1 VGDRLEARLLQLSAP
16 EAAGLVRGGQ
26 RGVERECL
34 RITPD
39 GRLAQTPHPRAL
51 GSALTNAWIT
61 TDYSEALLEFVTP
74 PQSWNWQTIQFLCDI
89 HQFTME
95 RIGDELL
102 WPLSMPCRIKSDAE
116 VPIAYYGTSNIG
128 RMKTIY
134 RRGLGNRYGSIMQA
148 ISGVHYNYSL
158 PDDFWPLYRELERDK
173 AGLQDFRSAAYL
185 SAVRNVRRLDWLL
198 LYLFGASPALCKSFV
213 QGRESGLDEL
223 DSATLYGPW
232 ATSLRMSDLGY
243 RNDAQANLV
252 VSANS
257 LDEYVR
263 DLSAATRLPRAEYAR
278 IGVKVDGE
286 YRQLN
291 ANQLQIE
298 NEFYSTIR
306 PKRVIEPGERPTA
319 ALRRGGVQYIE
330 LRALDISPSDPVG
343 LNQRQLRF
351 LEVFLIYCLLLDSP
365 PIAIAEQE
373 RIDRNHGLVARR
385 GREPGLQLLRGEGS
399 VSLQNWGIA
408 ICNEMVAVA
417 RLLDPDGKQG
427 HVEAVRHHARA
438 IEDPSQTPSAA
449 LIAEL
454 RDRQQSLANYGLDL
468 ARRTREY
475 FLSLGMDLNQ
485 HREALATEA
494 RESLLRQ
501 AQIEAGDVLDFDDYL
516 ARYLA

>member
-1 VGDRLEARLLQLSAP
+1 VGELLDTRLLKLSAP
-16 EAAGLVRGGQ
+16 EVAGLVRGGL

-34 RITPD
+34 RVTPE
-39 GRLAQTPHPRAL
+39 GRLAQTRHPQAL

-61 TDYSEALLEFVTP
+61 TDFSEALLEFVTP
-74 PQSWNWQTIQFLCDI
+74 PQEYNWQTIQFLCDI

-116 VPIAYYGTSNIG
+116 VPIACYGSSNIG

-134 RRGLGNRYGSIMQA
+134 RRGLGHRYGSIMQA
-148 ISGVHYNYSL
+148 ISGVHFNYSL
-158 PDDFWPLYRELERDK
+158 PDAFWPLYRELEKDHT
-173 AGLQDFRSAAYL
+173 GLQDFRSAAYL
-185 SAVRNVRRLDWLL
+185 GAVRNVRRMDWLL

-213 QGRESGLDEL
+213 QGRESGLEEL
-223 DSATLYGPW
+223 DSETLYGPW

-243 RNDAQANLV
+243 RNDAQEDLV

-257 LDEYVR
+257 LNEYVR
-263 DLSAATRLPRAEYAR
+263 DLIQATHLPRAEFAR

-319 ALRRGGVQYIE
+319 ALLRGGVQYIE

-343 LNQRQLRF
+343 LNQQELRF
-351 LEVFLIYCLLLDSP
+351 LEVFLIYCLLLESP
-365 PIAIAEQE
+365 PISVAEQGY
-373 RIDRNHGLVARR
+373 IDQNHGLVARR
-385 GREPGLQLLRGEGS
+385 GREPGLRLMRGEGDT
-399 VSLQNWGIA
+399 SLKEWGTA
-408 ICNEMVAVA
+408 ICSEMVAVA
-417 RLLDPDGKQG
+417 RLLDPEEKQG
-427 HVEAVRHHARA
+427 HVAAVRHHARA
-438 IEDPSQTPSAA
+438 VEDPAQTPSAA
-449 LIAEL
+449 LIADL
-454 RDRQQSLANYGLDL
+454 RDKQLSLATYGMDL
-468 ARRTREY
+468 AKRTREY
-475 FLSLGMDLNQ
+475 FLSLGTGLNQ
-485 HREALATEA
+485 HREALVAEA
-494 RESLLRQ
+494 EESLQRQ
-501 AQIEAGDVLDFDDYL
+501 AEMEASDVLGFDEYL

>member
-1 VGDRLEARLLQLSAP
+1 MADALETRLLKLSAP
-16 EAAGLVRGGQ
+16 EAAGLVRRGQ

-39 GRLAQTPHPRAL
+39 GRLAQTPHPSAI

-61 TDYSEALLEFVTP
+61 TDFSEALLEFVTP
-74 PQSWNWQTIQFLCDI
+74 PQDYNWQTIQFLCDI

-102 WPLSMPCRIKSDAE
+102 WPLSMPCRIRNDAE

-134 RRGLGNRYGSIMQA
+134 RRGLGHRYGRIMQA

-158 PDDFWPLYRELERDK
+158 PDAFWPLYRDLEGDK
-173 AGLQDFRSAAYL
+173 TGLQDFRSAAYL
-185 SAVRNVRRLDWLL
+185 DAVRNVRRLDWLL
-198 LYLFGASPALCKSFV
+198 LYLFGASSALCKSFV

-257 LDEYVR
+257 LNEYVH
-263 DLSAATRLPRAEYAR
+263 DLRQATRVPQAGFAR

-306 PKRVIEPGERPTA
+306 PKRVIEHGERPTA
-319 ALRRGGVQYIE
+319 ALLRGGVQYIE

-365 PIAIAEQE
+365 PISAAEQS
-373 RIDRNHGLVARR
+373 RIDRNHSLVARR

-399 VSLQNWGIA
+399 VSLQAWGIA

-417 RLLDPDGKQG
+417 GLLDPDGKQG
-427 HVEAVRHHARA
+427 HVDAVRHHAQA
-438 IEDPSQTPSAA
+438 VEDPAQTPSAA

-454 RDRQQSLANYGLDL
+454 RDRQQPLAVYGLDL
-468 ARRTREY
+468 AQRTREY
-475 FLSLGMDLNQ
+475 FLSLAPELNQ
-485 HREALATEA
+485 HRDALVAEAGD
-494 RESLLRQ
+494 SLHRQ
-501 AQIEAGDVLDFDDYL
+501 AQIEASDVLDFDDYL

>member
-1 VGDRLEARLLQLSAP
+1 MGDLLETRLLRLSTP

-34 RITPD
+34 RITPE
-39 GRLAQTPHPRAL
+39 GRLAQTPHPLAL
-51 GSALTNAWIT
+51 GSALTNAYIT

-74 PQSWNWQTIQFLCDI
+74 PQDWNWQTIQFLCDI

-102 WPLSMPCRIKSDAE
+102 WPLSMPCRIKSDAD
-116 VPIAYYGTSNIG
+116 VPIACYGSSNIG

-158 PDDFWPLYRELERDK
+158 PDAFWPLYRELEGERS
-173 AGLQDFRSAAYL
+173 GLQDFRSAAYL
-185 SAVRNVRRLDWLL
+185 GAVRNVRRLDWLL

-252 VSANS
+252 VSVNS

-263 DLSAATRLPRAEYAR
+263 DLSQATHQPRAEYAR

-306 PKRVIEPGERPTA
+306 PKRVIQPGERPTA

-330 LRALDISPSDPVG
+330 LRALDISPADPVG

-365 PIAIAEQE
+365 PINAAEQAS
-373 RIDRNHGLVARR
+373 IDENHGLVARR
-385 GREPGLQLLRGEGS
+385 GREPGLQLLRGAGQ
-399 VSLQNWGIA
+399 VSLQAWGTA

-417 RLLDPDGKQG
+417 RLLDPDEQQG

-438 IEDPSQTPSAA
+438 VEDPAQTPSAA

-454 RDRQQSLANYGLDL
+454 RDKQLSLAAYGLDL

-475 FLSLGMDLNQ
+475 FLSLGTDLNQ
-485 HREALATEA
+485 HRDTLTTEA
-494 RESLLRQ
+494 KASLLRQ
-501 AQIEAGDVLDFDDYL
+501 AQMEADDALDFDEYL
-516 ARYLA
+516 ARYMG

>member
-1 VGDRLEARLLQLSAP
+1 VASLLETRLLKLSAP

-34 RITPD
+34 RITPE
-39 GRLAQTPHPRAL
+39 GRLAGTPHPAAI
-51 GSALTNAWIT
+51 GSALTNAFIT
-61 TDYSEALLEFVTP
+61 TDFSEALLEFVTP
-74 PQSWNWQTIQFLCDI
+74 PQDYNWQTIQFLCDI

-102 WPLSMPCRIKSDAE
+102 WPLSMPCRIRSDAE

-134 RRGLGNRYGSIMQA
+134 RRGLAHRYGSIMQA

-158 PDDFWPLYRELERDK
+158 PDAFWPLYRELEGERSE
-173 AGLQDFRSAAYL
+173 LQDFRSAAYL
-185 SAVRNVRRLDWLL
+185 GAVRNVRRMDWLL

-223 DSATLYGPW
+223 DAATLYGPW

-243 RNDAQANLV
+243 RNDVQAKLV

-257 LDEYVR
+257 LDEYIR
-263 DLSAATRLPRAEYAR
+263 DLNQATKLPRAEFAR

-306 PKRVIEPGERPTA
+306 PKRVIQRGERPTA

-330 LRALDISPSDPVG
+330 LRALDISPADPVG

-351 LEVFLIYCLLLDSP
+351 LEVFLIYCLLLESP
-365 PIAIAEQE
+365 PISAAEQE
-373 RIDRNHGLVARR
+373 RIDQNHGLVARR
-385 GREPGLQLLRGEGS
+385 GREPGLRLRRGEGEIP
-399 VSLQNWGIA
+399 LQAWGSA
-408 ICNEMVAVA
+408 ICNEMVTVA
-417 RLLDPDGKQG
+417 RLLDPDGRQG
-427 HVEAVRHHARA
+427 HVEAVRHHARG
-438 IEDPSQTPSAA
+438 IEDPAQTPSAA

-454 RDRQQSLANYGLDL
+454 RDRQQSLAAYGLDL

-475 FLSLGMDLNQ
+475 FLSLGPELNQ
-485 HREALATEA
+485 HRELLATEA

-501 AQIEAGDVLDFDDYL
+501 AQIEAADVLDFDEYL

>member
-1 VGDRLEARLLQLSAP
+1 MASLLETRLLKLSAP

-34 RITPD
+34 RITPE
-39 GRLAQTPHPRAL
+39 GRLARTPHPPAI
-51 GSALTNAWIT
+51 GSALTNAFIT
-61 TDYSEALLEFVTP
+61 TDFSEALLEFVTP
-74 PQSWNWQTIQFLCDI
+74 PQDYNWQTIQFLCDI

-102 WPLSMPCRIKSDAE
+102 WPLSMPCRIRSDAE

-134 RRGLGNRYGSIMQA
+134 RRGLSHRYGSIMQA

-158 PDDFWPLYRELERDK
+158 PDAFWPLYRELEGERSE
-173 AGLQDFRSAAYL
+173 LQDFRSAAYL
-185 SAVRNVRRLDWLL
+185 GAVRNVRRMDWLL

-223 DSATLYGPW
+223 DTATLYGPW

-243 RNDAQANLV
+243 RNDVQANLV

-257 LDEYVR
+257 LEEYIR
-263 DLSAATRLPRAEYAR
+263 DLNQATKLPRAEFAR

-306 PKRVIEPGERPTA
+306 PKRVIQPGERPTA

-330 LRALDISPSDPVG
+330 LRALDISPADPVG

-351 LEVFLIYCLLLDSP
+351 LEVFLIYCLLLESP
-365 PIAIAEQE
+365 PIAAAEQE
-373 RIDRNHGLVARR
+373 WIDQNHGLVARR
-385 GREPGLQLLRGEGS
+385 GREPGLHLRRSDGEI
-399 VSLQNWGIA
+399 SLQAWGTA
-408 ICNEMVAVA
+408 ICKEMVAVA
-417 RLLDPDGKQG
+417 RLLDPDGRQG
-427 HVEAVRHHARA
+427 HVEAIRHHARG
-438 IEDPSQTPSAA
+438 IEDPAQTPSAS

-454 RDRQQSLANYGLDL
+454 RERQQSLAAYGLDL

-475 FLSLGMDLNQ
+475 FLSLGPELNQ
-485 HREALATEA
+485 HRELLATEA
-494 RESLLRQ
+494 RQSLLRQ
-501 AQIEAGDVLDFDDYL
+501 AQMEAGDVLDFDAYL

>member
-1 VGDRLEARLLQLSAP
+1 
-16 EAAGLVRGGQ
+16 
-26 RGVERECL
+26 
-34 RITPD
+34 
-39 GRLAQTPHPRAL
+39 
-51 GSALTNAWIT
+51 
-61 TDYSEALLEFVTP
+61 
-74 PQSWNWQTIQFLCDI
+74 
-89 HQFTME
+89 
-95 RIGDELL
+95 
-102 WPLSMPCRIKSDAE
+102 
-116 VPIAYYGTSNIG
+116 
-128 RMKTIY
+128 MKLHTKNNV
-134 RRGLGNRYGSIMQA
+134 LKD
-148 ISGVHYNYSL
+148 L
-158 PDDFWPLYRELERDK
+158 
-173 AGLQDFRSAAYL
+173 RSAAYL
-185 SAVRNVRRLDWLL
+185 GAVRNVRRLDWLL

-330 LRALDISPSDPVG
+330 LRALDISPADPVG

-365 PIAIAEQE
+365 PIALAEQE

>member
-263 DLSAATRLPRAEYAR
+263 DLSAATCLPRAEYAR

-365 PIAIAEQE
+365 PIALAEQE

>member
-1 VGDRLEARLLQLSAP
+1 MGDRLETRLLQLSAP

-61 TDYSEALLEFVTP
+61 TDFSEALLEFVTP
-74 PQSWNWQTIQFLCDI
+74 PQRWNWQTIQFLCDI

-102 WPLSMPCRIKSDAE
+102 WPLSMPCRIKNDAE

-134 RRGLGNRYGSIMQA
+134 RRGLANRYGSTMQA

-158 PDDFWPLYRELERDK
+158 PDAFWPLYRELEGERS
-173 AGLQDFRSAAYL
+173 GLQDFRSAAYL

-263 DLSAATRLPRAEYAR
+263 DLSAATRLPRAEFAR

-319 ALRRGGVQYIE
+319 ALLRGGVQYIE

-365 PIAIAEQE
+365 PISAAEQE

-385 GREPGLQLLRGEGS
+385 GREPGLQLLRGAGS
-399 VSLQNWGIA
+399 VSLQTWGMA
-408 ICNEMVAVA
+408 ICKEMEAVA

-427 HVEAVRHHARA
+427 PVEAVRHHAQA
-438 IEDPSQTPSAA
+438 IEDPSLTPSAA

-454 RDRQQSLANYGLDL
+454 RNRQQSLAVYGLDL

-475 FLSLGMDLNQ
+475 FLSLGTDLNQ
-485 HREALATEA
+485 HREALVTEA
-494 RESLLRQ
+494 GDSLLRQ
-501 AQIEAGDVLDFDDYL
+501 AQMEAGDVLDFDEYL
-516 ARYLA
+516 TRYLA

>member
-1 VGDRLEARLLQLSAP
+1 MGDRLEARLLQLSAP

-373 RIDRNHGLVARR
+373 CIDRNHGLVARR

>member
-1 VGDRLEARLLQLSAP
+1 MGDLLENRLLRLSAP
-16 EAAGLVRGGQ
+16 EAAGLVRGGL

-39 GRLAQTPHPRAL
+39 GRLARTPHPKAL

-102 WPLSMPCRIKSDAE
+102 WPLSMPCRITSDAD

-134 RRGLGNRYGSIMQA
+134 RRGLGHRYGSIMQA

-158 PDDFWPLYRELERDK
+158 PDAFWPLYRELEADNS
-173 AGLQDFRSAAYL
+173 APQDFRSAAYL
-185 SAVRNVRRLDWLL
+185 SAVRNVRRMDWLL

-213 QGRESGLDEL
+213 QGRESGLEEL

-263 DLSAATRLPRAEYAR
+263 DLSEATHLPRAEFAR

-319 ALRRGGVQYIE
+319 ALLRGGVQYVE

-343 LNQRQLRF
+343 LNQRQMRF

-365 PIAIAEQE
+365 PISAAEQE
-373 RIDRNHGLVARR
+373 CIDRNHGLVARR
-385 GREPGLQLLRGEGS
+385 GREPGLHLARGEGEI
-399 VSLQNWGIA
+399 SLPEWGIA
-408 ICNEMVAVA
+408 ICREMEAVA
-417 RLLDPDGKQG
+417 RLLDPDGRQG
-427 HVEAVRHHARA
+427 HVEAVRHHAR
-438 IEDPSQTPSAA
+438 IVEDSSLTPSAA

-454 RDRQQSLANYGLDL
+454 RDKQLSLATYGLDL
-468 ARRTREY
+468 ARRTRDY
-475 FLSLGMDLNQ
+475 FLSLGADLNQ
-485 HREALATEA
+485 HREALAAEA
-494 RESLLRQ
+494 DDSLRRQ
-501 AQIEAGDVLDFDDYL
+501 AQMEASDELDFDEYL

>member
-1 VGDRLEARLLQLSAP
+1 
-16 EAAGLVRGGQ
+16 
-26 RGVERECL
+26 
-34 RITPD
+34 
-39 GRLAQTPHPRAL
+39 
-51 GSALTNAWIT
+51 
-61 TDYSEALLEFVTP
+61 
-74 PQSWNWQTIQFLCDI
+74 
-89 HQFTME
+89 
-95 RIGDELL
+95 
-102 WPLSMPCRIKSDAE
+102 
-116 VPIAYYGTSNIG
+116 
-128 RMKTIY
+128 
-134 RRGLGNRYGSIMQA
+134 
-148 ISGVHYNYSL
+148 
-158 PDDFWPLYRELERDK
+158 
-173 AGLQDFRSAAYL
+173 
-185 SAVRNVRRLDWLL
+185 
-198 LYLFGASPALCKSFV
+198 
-213 QGRESGLDEL
+213 
-223 DSATLYGPW
+223 
-232 ATSLRMSDLGY
+232 MSDLGY

-330 LRALDISPSDPVG
+330 LRALDISPADPVG

-365 PIAIAEQE
+365 PIALAEQE

>member
-1 VGDRLEARLLQLSAP
+1 MADLLETRLLKLSVP

-34 RITPD
+34 RITPE
-39 GRLAQTPHPRAL
+39 GRLAQTPHPQAL
-51 GSALTNAWIT
+51 GSALTHAYIT

-74 PQSWNWQTIQFLCDI
+74 PQLWNWQTIQFLCDI

-102 WPLSMPCRIKSDAE
+102 WPLSMPCRISKDAD

-158 PDDFWPLYRELERDK
+158 PDAFWPLYQQLEGDSSD
-173 AGLQDFRSAAYL
+173 LQDFRSAGYL
-185 SAVRNVRRLDWLL
+185 GAVRNVRRLDWLL

-213 QGRESGLDEL
+213 QGRESGLEEL

-257 LDEYVR
+257 LGEYIR
-263 DLSAATRLPRAEYAR
+263 DLSQATHLRRAEYAR
-278 IGVKVDGE
+278 LGVKVDGE

-306 PKRVIEPGERPTA
+306 PKRVIQPGERPTA
-319 ALRRGGVQYIE
+319 ALLRGGVQYIE

-343 LNQRQLRF
+343 LNQRELRF
-351 LEVFLIYCLLLDSP
+351 LEVFLIYCLLLESP
-365 PIAIAEQE
+365 PISAAEQE

-385 GREPGLQLLRGEGS
+385 GREPGLRLLRGES
-399 VSLQNWGIA
+399 DIPLQAWGVT

-427 HVEAVRHHARA
+427 HVEAVRHHAGA
-438 IEDPSQTPSAA
+438 VENPAQTPSAT

-454 RDRQQSLANYGLDL
+454 RDKQLSLAAYGLDL
-468 ARRTREY
+468 AKRTREY
-475 FLSLGMDLNQ
+475 FLSLGTDLNQ
-485 HREALATEA
+485 HRDTLLAEAGD
-494 RESLLRQ
+494 SLRRQ
-501 AQIEAGDVLDFDDYL
+501 AQIESSDVLDFDDYL
-516 ARYLA
+516 TRYLA

>member
-1 VGDRLEARLLQLSAP
+1 MASLLETRLLKLSAP

-34 RITPD
+34 RITPE
-39 GRLAQTPHPRAL
+39 GRLAGTPHPQAI
-51 GSALTNAWIT
+51 GSALTNAFIT
-61 TDYSEALLEFVTP
+61 TDFSEALLEFVTP
-74 PQSWNWQTIQFLCDI
+74 PQDYNWQTIQFLCDI

-102 WPLSMPCRIKSDAE
+102 WPLSMPCRIRSDAE

-128 RMKTIY
+128 RMKSIY
-134 RRGLGNRYGSIMQA
+134 RRGLAHRYGSIMQA

-158 PDDFWPLYRELERDK
+158 PDAFWPLYRELEGERSE
-173 AGLQDFRSAAYL
+173 LQDFRSAAYL
-185 SAVRNVRRLDWLL
+185 AAVRNVRRMDWLL

-213 QGRESGLDEL
+213 QGRESGLAEL
-223 DSATLYGPW
+223 DTATLYGPW

-243 RNDAQANLV
+243 RNDVQAKLV

-257 LDEYVR
+257 LDEYIR
-263 DLSAATRLPRAEYAR
+263 DLNQATKLPRAEFAR

-306 PKRVIEPGERPTA
+306 PKRVIQRGERPTA

-330 LRALDISPSDPVG
+330 LRALDISPADPVG

-351 LEVFLIYCLLLDSP
+351 LEVFLIYCLLLESP
-365 PIAIAEQE
+365 PISAAEQE
-373 RIDRNHGLVARR
+373 RIDQNHGLVARR
-385 GREPGLQLLRGEGS
+385 GREPGLRLRRGEGEIP
-399 VSLQNWGIA
+399 LQTWGSA
-408 ICNEMVAVA
+408 ICKEMVAVA
-417 RLLDPDGKQG
+417 RLLDPDGRQG
-427 HVEAVRHHARA
+427 HVEAIRHHARG
-438 IEDPSQTPSAA
+438 IEDPAQTPSAA

-454 RDRQQSLANYGLDL
+454 RDRQQSLAAYGLDL

-475 FLSLGMDLNQ
+475 FLSLGPELNQ
-485 HREALATEA
+485 HRELLATEA

-501 AQIEAGDVLDFDDYL
+501 AQMEAGDVLDFDEYL

>member
-373 RIDRNHGLVARR
+373 CIDRNHGLVARR